1 MQFILPSWRNEIRF
15 FFQELLD
22 VFAFAQPLWHTS
34 NNNNNKFE
42 KQRSDGHAKSHKG
55 SSAARGTAT
64 GVEVHV
70 RFGRHQQGR
79 GVKFW
84 SKDTRLNQLQSC

>member
-1 MQFILPSWRNEIRF
+1 MRF
-15 FFQELLD
+15 FEN
-22 VFAFAQPLWHTS
+22 VN

-64 GVEVHV
+64 GGWDRPGEREHWGSCTRRQEQTLRPGGTDTGVGKTV
-70 RFGRHQQGR
+70 RCGGTTQLGCARR
-79 GVKFW
+79 G
-84 SKDTRLNQLQSC
+84 